1 MWILIIVCIIKIDI
15 QLIAIINERT
25 VNSVVIVKGEAVK
38 TNHLGGGVSRK
49 ILAAGG
55 KLMAVEVSFEK
66 GAVGA
71 SHTHPHEQISY
82 VLKGSF
88 EFHSEGKKE
97 IIKAGDSYYTTP
109 NQPHG
114 VTALE
119 DGILLDI
126 FTPQR
131 EDFLK

>member
-1 MWILIIVCIIKIDI
+1 MIV
-15 QLIAIINERT
+15 
-25 VNSVVIVKGEAVK
+25 VKGESVQV
-38 TNHLGGGVSRK
+38 NDLGGGVSRR

-55 KLMAVEVSFEK
+55 KMMAVEVSFKK

-71 SHTHPHEQISY
+71 VHTHPHEQISY

-88 EFHSEGKKE
+88 EFQSEGKKE

-114 VTALE
+114 VVALE